1 VRERPA
7 CQTLRSWYMSLDHL
21 WAGWR
26 AAYVS
31 SVASGDDEVVAT
43 GDAVAPANETGIAG
57 CVFCGIASSP
67 EPDEERLVVW
77 AGGLVIVILNAYPY
91 ASGHVMVMPRRHVRE
106 LEELSPDEAAELW
119 KTLQVTVGAIK
130 RAYQPD
136 GLNIGVNLGRAGG
149 AGIPGHL
156 HVHAVPRW
164 IGDTNFMTATASV
177 RVLPESLQETW
188 RRMRAAW
195 L

>member
-1 VRERPA
+1 
-7 CQTLRSWYMSLDHL
+7 
-21 WAGWR
+21 
-26 AAYVS
+26 
-31 SVASGDDEVVAT
+31 
-43 GDAVAPANETGIAG
+43 
-57 CVFCGIASSP
+57 
-67 EPDEERLVVW
+67 
-77 AGGLVIVILNAYPY
+77 
-91 ASGHVMVMPRRHVRE
+91 MVMPRRHVRE